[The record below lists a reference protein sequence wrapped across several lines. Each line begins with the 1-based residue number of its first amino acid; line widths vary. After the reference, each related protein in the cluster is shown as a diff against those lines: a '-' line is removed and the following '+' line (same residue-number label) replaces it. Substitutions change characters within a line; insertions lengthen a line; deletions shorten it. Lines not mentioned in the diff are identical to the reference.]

1 VTRGHGFGGLQ
12 RGIVK
17 SGLMH
22 DAYEVPVYG
31 VLLFDHFQFDLMAK

>member
-1 VTRGHGFGGLQ
+1 MTSGHDFGGLQ

-22 DAYEVPVYG
+22 EAYEVTVYG
-31 VLLFDHFQFDLMAK
+31 VLLFDPFQFDLMAK

>member
-22 DAYEVPVYG
+22 VAYG
-31 VLLFDHFQFDLMAK
+31 VTVHGVLHFSPFQFDLMAR